1 MLLSEFL
8 KDQKNSQYMKTRDAG
23 QTEYKNKCDICK
35 ENVKARIFYKKIN
48 NEWIYLCPE
57 CWEKQDKT
65 RDWQDPNSQNKT
77 RPDHL
82 YTYGSKDAEEITVEC
97 NSIKCKNKWKLDP
110 SKYEISGNRIVA
122 GPMITC
128 PKCGRMDRPYIVKDA
143 LPTIEFQGLQIAVE
157 NEVGSTREG
166 TDKDGN
172 KWSTTF
178 SCPYGYILNTLGRD
192 NEEVDVYIGKNKKSD
207 KVFIVRQHID
217 DLPDEDKTFVGFDSP
232 DQVEEC
238 YLTHGMPLGN
248 LGPMMELPMEEFK
261 KLTIK

>member
-8 KDQKNSQYMKTRDAG
+8 KDQKNSQYMKTRD
-23 QTEYKNKCDICK
+23 
-35 ENVKARIFYKKIN
+35 
-48 NEWIYLCPE
+48 
-57 CWEKQDKT
+57 
-65 RDWQDPNSQNKT
+65 WQDPNNQNKT
-77 RPDHL
+77 RPFPAPEVG
-82 YTYGSKDAEEITVEC
+82 YPTVPI
-97 NSIKCKNKWKLDP
+97 IKCND
-110 SKYEISGNRIVA
+110 
-122 GPMITC
+122 
-128 PKCGRMDRPYIVKDA
+128 
-143 LPTIEFQGLQIAVE
+143 LPTIEFQGLQIAIE

-217 DLPDEDKTFVGFDSP
+217 GLPDEDKTFVGFDSP
-232 DQVEEC
+232 DQVKEC
-238 YLTHGMPLGN
+238 YLSHMSKPDSLHKIIEMP
-248 LGPMMELPMEEFK
+248 MSEFK